1 MANLHI
7 ENINPEAVSAFQHA
21 SITQQR
27 RIKKLLEHL
36 ILQQTQPVQVATPK
50 TAYAFL
56 NDDVWEGEAPTD
68 LADNHDHYLY
78 DNP

>member
-21 SITQQR
+21 SITQQQ
-27 RIKKLLEHL
+27 RIKKLLEYL
-36 ILQQTQPVQVATPK
+36 ILQQTRPDQVATPK

-56 NDDVWEGEAPTD
+56 NEDVWEGEGPTD